1 MPDDDLESQ
10 LSEFRRR
17 YRERDSSEDVPSEE
31 SPAEPPPE
39 SPDDPSES
47 PADEAPERGD
57 PDEEET
63 QEDARDDRDVST
75 SGDRTGG
82 LPLWLWGVL
91 GCSTLIVLSGF
102 AVGFGLWGGYRLLRT
117 RVLVSPP
124 DGVDLAREMVRFE
137 MPEGTRSRAAV
148 NLIYRLA
155 IVENRPDP
163 PTALLAVGSF
173 PAGWTGNPREVFVD
187 RFDRHFE
194 RGRIT
199 FRSAA
204 GNGREAAR
212 QLCDRSITY
221 ERREGSL
228 DQDDSERTVVMYHT
242 CFRRQ
247 GETLCLRCLGLGED
261 AEQRARTLFESLRC
275 P

>member
-17 YRERDSSEDVPSEE
+17 YREQDDPEDAPSEE
-31 SPAEPPPE
+31 PPDEPPPDATDE
-39 SPDDPSES
+39 VSE
-47 PADEAPERGD
+47 PAADEAPERGE
-57 PDEEET
+57 PGEE
-63 QEDARDDRDVST
+63 DVGDDRDET
-75 SGDRTGG
+75 APDDRSGG

-91 GCSTLIVLSGF
+91 GCSALIVLSGF
-102 AVGFGLWGGYRLLRT
+102 AVGFGLWGGYRLLRA
-117 RVLVSPP
+117 RILVSSP
-124 DGVDLAREMVRFE
+124 DGVELAREMVRFE
-137 MPEGTRSRAAV
+137 MPEGARSRAAV

-155 IVENRPDP
+155 IVENRAEP

-194 RGRIT
+194 RGRMT

-204 GNGREAAR
+204 GNGREATR

-228 DQDDSERTVVMYHT
+228 DQDEAERTAVMYHT

-247 GETLCLRCLGLGED
+247 GGTLCLRCLGLGEN
-261 AEQRARTLFESLRC
+261 AEQRARALFGSLRC